1 MLHMSADAERSEAPS
16 DRTPLVG
23 TITDDKVVVVS
34 PGGMGIASRHEGT
47 DDSSDARDARAADP
61 ETVSAKGSGPTNPAD
76 LVEEPAKV
84 MRIGSMIKQLLEE
97 VRSAPLDEKGR
108 ARLAEIHARSIAE
121 LKDGLAPELV
131 QELERIA
138 LPFSDEAPSDAE
150 LRIAQAQLVG
160 WLEGLF
166 HGIQTALV
174 AQQMAAQA
182 QLQQMRALP
191 PGHPAAGGGSGTAA
205 PGIPGMPGS
214 PDGSPKS
221 PNGGTGQ
228 YL

>member
-1 MLHMSADAERSEAPS
+1 MSDDASRQGQGTDTDSPRDEPRIVVVTPDGMGVADAQGEDRPDGQDAHPEGREERRE
-16 DRTPLVG
+16 RE
-23 TITDDKVVVVS
+23 
-34 PGGMGIASRHEGT
+34 R
-47 DDSSDARDARAADP
+47 
-61 ETVSAKGSGPTNPAD
+61 TNPAD

-97 VRSAPLDEKGR
+97 VRNAPLDEAGR
-108 ARLAEIHARSIAE
+108 RRLADVHHRSIEE

-131 QELERIA
+131 AELDRIA
-138 LPFSDEAPSDAE
+138 LPFRDDSPSDAE

-174 AQQMAAQA
+174 AQQMAAQQ

-191 PGHPAAGGGSGTAA
+191 PGPGSTYGT
-205 PGIPGMPGS
+205 PPGMQPGE
-214 PDGSPKS
+214 PHPGEPG
-221 PNGGTGQ
+221 PTGQ

>member
-1 MLHMSADAERSEAPS
+1 MSDDASRQQQATDS
-16 DRTPLVG
+16 DEQR
-23 TITDDKVVVVS
+23 IVVVT
-34 PGGMGIASRHEGT
+34 PDGMGVADSSRDERRPEHEDGHGGSRHEEP
-47 DDSSDARDARAADP
+47 RER
-61 ETVSAKGSGPTNPAD
+61 TNPAD

-97 VRSAPLDEKGR
+97 VRNAPLDEAGR
-108 ARLAEIHARSIAE
+108 RRLADVHHRSIEE

-131 QELERIA
+131 AELDRIA
-138 LPFSDEAPSDAE
+138 LPFRDDSPTDAE

-174 AQQMAAQA
+174 AQQMAAQQ

-191 PGHPAAGGGSGTAA
+191 PGPGASYGT
-205 PGIPGMPGS
+205 PPGMQPGEHHPEES
-214 PDGSPKS
+214 GP
-221 PNGGTGQ
+221 TGQ

>member
-1 MLHMSADAERSEAPS
+1 MSEPQRP
-16 DRTPLVG
+16 DRDDDEPRAVPATVVG
-23 TITDDKVVVVS
+23 DEGRIVVVT
-34 PGGMGIASRHEGT
+34 PEGMGVAPRE
-47 DDSSDARDARAADP
+47 P
-61 ETVSAKGSGPTNPAD
+61 EAGPREEREGPTNPAD

-84 MRIGSMIKQLLEE
+84 MRIGSMVKQLLEE
-97 VRSAPLDEKGR
+97 VRSAPLDERGR
-108 ARLAEIHARSIAE
+108 ARLADIHDRSIAE

-131 QELERIA
+131 AELERIA
-138 LPFSDEAPSDAE
+138 LPFKDEQPSDAE

-191 PGHPAAGGGSGTAA
+191 PGMQPGRGHGPQGPGGM
-205 PGIPGMPGS
+205 PGMPSAPGE
-214 PDGSPKS
+214 GHAE
-221 PNGGTGQ
+221 GTGQ